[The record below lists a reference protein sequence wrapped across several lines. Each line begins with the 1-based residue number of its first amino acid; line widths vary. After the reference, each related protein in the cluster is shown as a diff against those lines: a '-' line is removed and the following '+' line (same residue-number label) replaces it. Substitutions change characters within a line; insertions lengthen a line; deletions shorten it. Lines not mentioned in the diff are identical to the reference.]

1 VHVKCRE
8 TEAGVVCSVIG
19 NLEYQSVNQFID
31 ALPMVLGQ
39 KHVIYDLSGVPF
51 IDWSGAAA
59 LAGAVRGTR
68 AQGGDAV
75 ICALRPS
82 VNRAL
87 KQIGVPSTV
96 SVLNSPDE
104 AESYLLERAAA

>member
-1 VHVKCRE
+1 VNVKCRE
-8 TEAGVVCSVIG
+8 IEAGVVCSVIG
-19 NLEYQSVNQFID
+19 NLEYQSVDQFMG

-59 LAGAVRGTR
+59 LVGAVRGTR
-68 AQGGDAV
+68 DRGGDAV

-82 VNRAL
+82 VKRAL
-87 KQIGVPSTV
+87 KQTGVLSTL
-96 SVLNSPDE
+96 SVLDGPDE

>member
-19 NLEYQSVNQFID
+19 NLEYQSVNQFMD
-31 ALPMVLGQ
+31 ALPMVAGQ

-59 LAGAVRGTR
+59 LVGAVRGSR
-68 AQGGDAV
+68 ARGGDAV

-96 SVLNSPDE
+96 SVLNTPDE